1 MNADIIPARTPAEI
15 FLARAFDASK
25 AGLPGN
31 TDVAKWREASFKAFN
46 ASGLPHRRIEAWH
59 YTDLRT
65 LLRDA
70 LPLAASP
77 GAATIDALRKE
88 FTAAGAPAR
97 RLVLVDGF
105 FMPELSGGLSEG
117 LKVRSLA
124 SVLTEGRSDLIA
136 LLSSQN
142 LAALDPIVSL
152 NAALMQDGVVIEL
165 APGTVIAE
173 PVSLI
178 HVTASPAPAAHFSRS
193 ALIIGAGASL
203 RLAES
208 RHVANRAE
216 TVRAGQAN
224 ACLIVSLGDHAKLAH
239 TAMMTGTA
247 PGGMRLESIMVRI
260 GARAKFDSFAL
271 VSGIGLVRRQMFVRF
286 EGAESET
293 SLSGVSLL
301 GGREHADTTLL
312 VEHVAPGC
320 VSRETFKYILD
331 EEATG
336 VFQGKIHVAPGAQKT
351 DGKMLCKAMLL
362 SDMAAMNNKP
372 ELEIFADDVVCGH
385 GATCGGLDIDQL
397 FYLQTRGLPFAQ
409 AEALLLEAFAGE
421 LVDGIGHEGLIKAFR
436 REVSAWLSA
445 RQGPTAA
452 AARAVIA

>member
-1 MNADIIPARTPAEI
+1 M
-15 FLARAFDASK
+15 
-25 AGLPGN
+25 
-31 TDVAKWREASFKAFN
+31 V
-46 ASGLPHRRIEAWH
+46 
-59 YTDLRT
+59 
-65 LLRDA
+65 
-70 LPLAASP
+70 
-77 GAATIDALRKE
+77 
-88 FTAAGAPAR
+88 
-97 RLVLVDGF
+97 
-105 FMPELSGGLSEG
+105 
-117 LKVRSLA
+117 
-124 SVLTEGRSDLIA
+124 
-136 LLSSQN
+136 
-142 LAALDPIVSL
+142 
-152 NAALMQDGVVIEL
+152 
-165 APGTVIAE
+165 
-173 PVSLI
+173 
-178 HVTASPAPAAHFSRS
+178 
-193 ALIIGAGASL
+193 
-203 RLAES
+203 
-208 RHVANRAE
+208 
-216 TVRAGQAN
+216 
-224 ACLIVSLGDHAKLAH
+224 
-239 TAMMTGTA
+239 TGTA
-247 PGGMRLESIMVRI
+247 PGGVRLESAMVRI

-271 VSGIGLVRRQMFVRF
+271 VAGIGLVRRQMFVRF

-301 GGREHADTTLL
+301 SGREHADTTLL

-372 ELEIFADDVVCGH
+372 ELEIFADDVACGH

-445 RQGPTAA
+445 RHGPTA